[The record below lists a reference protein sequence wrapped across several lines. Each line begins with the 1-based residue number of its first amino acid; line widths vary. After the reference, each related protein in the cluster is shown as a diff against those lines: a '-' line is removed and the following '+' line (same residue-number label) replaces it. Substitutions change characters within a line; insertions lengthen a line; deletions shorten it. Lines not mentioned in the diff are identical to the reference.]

1 MRNNTNRKRLSKFL
15 LIMMVVFLS
24 FGYIGNGVSY
34 AVDFNIDN
42 TPINGGFNQ
51 DIAQT
56 STATEKGW
64 LESAGDWVSDKWD
77 GFTDWCGELWDDVNN
92 ILDDLGAK
100 IQGIMD
106 TAWKWALAI
115 GSAATLAWA
124 LLKKQ
129 IPALQAVEWAFSFIK
144 GVLRGLADIVIG
156 VFDLVVGALGLIGYI
171 ILNPIESGKKLWH
184 WITHPGEVWNNLTNM
199 VGGVWNEITESW
211 DQMVV
216 NGDANSRSEWLG
228 YAATQIVGIFVGSKG
243 LDKAGKAGFVLSKTG
258 GISSKF
264 PLASKAF
271 DAISDSFKGF
281 GDKVKSFGDNLFGNA
296 KRILATT
303 TAGTMLLT
311 GITFVWPKIEPYIM
325 KFSDCVAIQQQDT
338 GHYFASIQLAGKLD
352 CPSGNSSQA
361 LDETILPKGVN
372 DDILKSRGFSKQE
385 LDSLVKYVNNEA
397 SALKNSG
404 LTKKQLGAAVATTF
418 DKKSGKYY
426 TAINNMD
433 GDLPKELHPLIDSKI
448 NGMPSSIKESYIK
461 THGSGSHAE
470 VYAINKA
477 LLDGANPKDLMTYVV
492 KSGGT
497 VKPLG
502 DPFPMCPHCSHILQD
517 FFVATN

>member
-1 MRNNTNRKRLSKFL
+1 MSNKNMKRISRSL
-15 LIMMVVFLS
+15 LILMIVLFT
-24 FGYIGNGVSY
+24 FGFVGQGVTY

-100 IQGIMD
+100 IQDIMD

-129 IPALQAVEWAFSFIK
+129 IPALQVVEWAFSFIK
-144 GVLRGLADIVIG
+144 GVLRGLADIVMG

-171 ILNPIESGKKLWH
+171 ILNPIESGKKLGH
-184 WITHPGEVWNNLTNM
+184 WITHPGEVWNNISNM

-211 DQMVV
+211 NRMVV
-216 NGDANSRSEWLG
+216 NGDGNSRSEWLG
-228 YAATQIVGIFVGSKG
+228 YAATQIVGIFVGTKG
-243 LDKAGKAGFVLSKTG
+243 LEKAGKAGSVVSKAG

-271 DAISDSFKGF
+271 DAIADSFKGF

-303 TAGTMLLT
+303 TAGAMLLT

-325 KFSDCVAIQQQDT
+325 KFSDCIAIQQQDA
-338 GHYFASIQLAGKLD
+338 GHYFASMQLAGKID
-352 CPSGNSSQA
+352 CPSGKSSNTVVDDLRPGSPSHKAQRWEEYKDRDGEWSYDRWSKTYDLNMEKARSANQA
-361 LDETILPKGVN
+361 MDAFHERLGWGDREVTIDANGQARRLDIADKSLKKGIEHKTRTIEEG
-372 DDILKSRGFSKQE
+372 RGYFSLSDHIE
-385 LDSLVKYVNNEA
+385 SEVVRDAYLVKEQNWHITWVFENADA
-397 SALKNSG
+397 SKPLQEE
-404 LTKKQLGAAVATTF
+404 LR
-418 DKKSGKYY
+418 KS
-426 TAINNMD
+426 N
-433 GDLPKELHPLIDSKI
+433 ID
-448 NGMPSSIKESYIK
+448 
-461 THGSGSHAE
+461 
-470 VYAINKA
+470 
-477 LLDGANPKDLMTYVV
+477 V
-492 KSGGT
+492 KFIEKGGT
-497 VKPLG
+497 I
-502 DPFPMCPHCSHILQD
+502 DE
-517 FFVATN
+517 